1 MVVELGAKHGEFAV
15 YLAAQFARAR
25 IAKTEVTDHGGGVF
39 RIKAEVENAGY
50 FPTSTAHG
58 VASRS
63 VKPTMVQL
71 GVEPDALL
79 SGDAKTSF
87 FQALDGSGKREL
99 FEWIVSGNR
108 GDTIELK
115 VVAQKGGTDTAQIT
129 LR

>member
-1 MVVELGAKHGEFAV
+1 
-15 YLAAQFARAR
+15 
-25 IAKTEVTDHGGGVF
+25 VTDHGGGVF

-50 FPTSTAHG
+50 FPTSTAQG
-58 VASRS
+58 VTSRS

-87 FQALDGSGKREL
+87 FQALDGSGNRQK
-99 FEWIVSGNR
+99 FEWIIKGRR
-108 GDTIELK
+108 GSTVELK
-115 VVAQKGGTDTAQIT
+115 VVAQKGGTDTAQLT